1 MSSETAPF
9 YACTVNCKFGRRGS
23 VATLVYGNSN
33 LEIEFDDRVL
43 AHLQAV
49 IVAKLRRDEGFI
61 FSWKDE
67 PGVGDG
73 RSSIWM
79 HRSIPLYFKYPS
91 TQTPGIN
98 RAWLEAL
105 TVSANSPGGLRI
117 VEEPQV

>member
-1 MSSETAPF
+1 M
-9 YACTVNCKFGRRGS
+9 G
-23 VATLVYGNSN
+23 TLVYGNSN

-49 IVAKLRRDEGFI
+49 IVAKLRRDEGFL

-73 RSSIWM
+73 RSCIWM
-79 HRSIPLYFKYPS
+79 HRSIPLYFKYPVS
-91 TQTPGIN
+91 QPPAVN
-98 RAWLEAL
+98 RLWLEAL

-117 VEEPQV
+117 VEEPEG

>member
-1 MSSETAPF
+1 MLTQAAHSSA
-9 YACTVNCKFGRRGS
+9 RREPKNEKGGGP
-23 VATLVYGNSN
+23 VGTLVYGNSN

-49 IVAKLRRDEGFI
+49 IVAKLRRDEGFL

-73 RSSIWM
+73 RSCIWM
-79 HRSIPLYFKYPS
+79 HRSIPLYFKYPVS
-91 TQTPGIN
+91 QPPAVN
-98 RAWLEAL
+98 RLWLEAL

-117 VEEPQV
+117 VEEPEG